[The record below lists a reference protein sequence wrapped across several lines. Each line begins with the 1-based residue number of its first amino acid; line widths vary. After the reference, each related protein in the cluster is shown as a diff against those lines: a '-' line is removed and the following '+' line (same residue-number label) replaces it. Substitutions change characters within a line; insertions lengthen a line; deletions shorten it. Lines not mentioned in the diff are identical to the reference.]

1 MRLAHERDG
10 EPRAGESVSVKR
22 AKRAKRAKTLRNLG
36 NFQPGMAYAAVELE
50 KSIRFGG
57 SRGERALPE

>member
-1 MRLAHERDG
+1 
-10 EPRAGESVSVKR
+10 
-22 AKRAKRAKTLRNLG
+22 
-36 NFQPGMAYAAVELE
+36 MAYAAVELE